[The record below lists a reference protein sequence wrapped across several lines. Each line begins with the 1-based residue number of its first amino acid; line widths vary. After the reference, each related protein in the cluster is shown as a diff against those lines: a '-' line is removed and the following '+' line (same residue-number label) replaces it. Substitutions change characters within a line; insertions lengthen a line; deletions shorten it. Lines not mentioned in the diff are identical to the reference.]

1 MRTFAK
7 FVGGIIVL
15 CFVLG
20 LSFPAQADSKNP
32 SYLVLKGGIYSPQND
47 KLDKFDTGFNG
58 ELAFGHYFNRNLAVE
73 IASGFFE
80 TRATKNARFGISSAQ
95 ATLDINVVPLT
106 VALKGIIPLDIW
118 ELYGIGGGGA
128 YFLWTDSKVSTDSQ
142 SSSSSDKY
150 NQTLGGGFLGVG
162 ASVKVSPTVF
172 LGLEGKYLW
181 TSALTVKNIDTDTNL
196 NGFIATFNLGF
207 LF

>member
-7 FVGGIIVL
+7 FVGGFIVL

-20 LSFPAQADSKNP
+20 LSFPAHADGRNP

-58 ELAFGHYFNRNLAVE
+58 ELAIGRYFNRNLAGE
-73 IASGFFE
+73 IASGFFA
-80 TRATKNARFGISSAQ
+80 TRATRNASLEISSSE

-128 YFLWTDSKVSTDSQ
+128 YFLWTDSKVSTDSR
-142 SSSSSDKY
+142 SASSSDKY

-172 LGLEGKYLW
+172 LGIEGKYLW

>member
-7 FVGGIIVL
+7 FVGVIIVL

-20 LSFPAQADSKNP
+20 LSFPAYADGRNP

-58 ELAFGHYFNRNLAVE
+58 ELAFGHYFNRNLAGE
-73 IASGFFE
+73 IASGFFG
-80 TRATKNARFGISSAQ
+80 TRATRNASSEISSAQ

-128 YFLWTDSKVSTDSQ
+128 YFLWTDSKVSTDSR

-181 TSALTVKNIDTDTNL
+181 TSALTVNNIDTNTNL

>member
-7 FVGGIIVL
+7 FVRGIIVL
-15 CFVLG
+15 FFVLG
-20 LSFPAQADSKNP
+20 LSFPALADSRNP

-58 ELAFGHYFNRNLAVE
+58 ELAFGHYFNKNLAVE
-73 IASGFFE
+73 IASGYFE
-80 TRATKNARFGISSAQ
+80 TRATRNASSEISSAQ
-95 ATLDINVVPLT
+95 ARLDINVVPLT
-106 VALKGIIPLDIW
+106 LALKGIIPLDIW

-128 YFLWTDSKVSTDSQ
+128 YFLWTDSKVSTDSR

>member
-7 FVGGIIVL
+7 FVGGFIVF

-20 LSFPAQADSKNP
+20 LSFPAYADGRNP

-47 KLDKFDTGFNG
+47 KLDTFDTGFNG
-58 ELAFGHYFNRNLAVE
+58 EIAFGRYFNKNLALE
-73 IASGFFE
+73 IASGYFE
-80 TRATKNARFGISSAQ
+80 TRATRNASFEISSAQ

-106 VALKGIIPLDIW
+106 VALKGIIPLNIW

-128 YFLWTDSKVSTDSQ
+128 YFLWTDSKVSTDSR

-196 NGFIATFNLGF
+196 NGVIATFNLGF

>member
-1 MRTFAK
+1 MKTFAK
-7 FVGGIIVL
+7 FLGGLIVL

-20 LSFPAQADSKNP
+20 LSFPAHADSRSP

-80 TRATKNARFGISSAQ
+80 TRATKDARFGISSAQ

-128 YFLWTDSKVSTDSQ
+128 YFLWTDSKVSTDSR

-150 NQTLGGGFLGVG
+150 NQTLGGGFLGIG

>member
-20 LSFPAQADSKNP
+20 LSFPAYADGRNP

-58 ELAFGHYFNRNLAVE
+58 ELAFGRYFNRNLALEV
-73 IASGFFE
+73 ASGYFE
-80 TRATKNARFGISSAQ
+80 TRATKNARSEISSAE
-95 ATLDINVVPLT
+95 AKLDINVVPLT
-106 VALKGIIPLDIW
+106 IALKGIIPLDIW

-128 YFLWTDSKVSTDSQ
+128 YFLWTDSKVSTDSR

>member
-128 YFLWTDSKVSTDSQ
+128 YFLWTDSKVSTDSR

>member
-20 LSFPAQADSKNP
+20 LSFPAHADSKNP
-32 SYLVLKGGIYSPQND
+32 NYLVLKGGIYSPQND

-80 TRATKNARFGISSAQ
+80 TRATKDARFGISSAQ

-128 YFLWTDSKVSTDSQ
+128 YFLWTDSKVSTDSR

-162 ASVKVSPTVF
+162 ASVKISPTVF

>member
-1 MRTFAK
+1 MRTLAK

-20 LSFPAQADSKNP
+20 LSFPAHADSKNP

-80 TRATKNARFGISSAQ
+80 TRATKNASAGISSAQ

-106 VALKGIIPLDIW
+106 VALKGAIPMDNF
-118 ELYGIGGGGA
+118 ELSGLGGGGA
-128 YFLWTDSKVSTDSQ
+128 YFLWTDSKVSTDSR

-150 NQTLGGGFLGVG
+150 NQTLGGGFLGIG

-181 TSALTVKNIDTDTNL
+181 TSALTVNNIDTNINL

>member
-1 MRTFAK
+1 MKTFAK

-58 ELAFGHYFNRNLAVE
+58 ELALGHYFSRNLALE
-73 IASGFFE
+73 IASGYFE
-80 TRATKNARFGISSAQ
+80 TRATKDASFEISSAE

-106 VALKGIIPLDIW
+106 IALKGIIPLDIW

-162 ASVKVSPTVF
+162 ASVKISPTVF

-181 TSALTVKNIDTDTNL
+181 TSALTIKNIDTDTNL
-196 NGFIATFNLGF
+196 NGFMATFNLGF

>member
-32 SYLVLKGGIYSPQND
+32 TYLVLKGGIYSPQND

-58 ELAFGHYFNRNLAVE
+58 ELAFGHYFNRNLALE

-80 TRATKNARFGISSAQ
+80 TRATKDARFGISSAQ

-128 YFLWTDSKVSTDSQ
+128 YFLWTDSKVSTDSR

>member
-1 MRTFAK
+1 MKTFAK
-7 FVGGIIVL
+7 LVGCIIVL
-15 CFVLG
+15 GFVLV
-20 LSFPAQADSKNP
+20 LSFPAHADSKNP
-32 SYLVLKGGIYSPQND
+32 NYLVLKGGIYAPQND

-80 TRATKNARFGISSAQ
+80 TRATQNARLGISSAQ

-181 TSALTVKNIDTDTNL
+181 TSALTLKNIDTDVNL

>member
-15 CFVLG
+15 YFVLG
-20 LSFPAQADSKNP
+20 LSFPAHADSKNP

-58 ELAFGHYFNRNLAVE
+58 ELAFGHYFNRNLALE
-73 IASGFFE
+73 IASGYFE
-80 TRATKNARFGISSAQ
+80 TRATKNARSEISSAE
-95 ATLDINVVPLT
+95 AKLDINVVPLT
-106 VALKGIIPLDIW
+106 IALKGIIPLDIW

-128 YFLWTDSKVSTDSQ
+128 YFLWTDSKISTDSR